1 MAGEAKPHNAIII
14 PSTSAI
20 KLSHHCFVS
29 QEVIR
34 CRFKYLSKTRYQKLN
49 ITRAHS
55 FLITSV
61 VPTDLSAAGQQAR
74 RGVIGVEKNVEAKEK
89 TNMEFLCYRR
99 GWFFLWLRSI
109 FLWIVSITSHHI
121 SFCSLQFYQSFGWK
135 WKVQYEENSLVS
147 VFDQNALRRCQHAV
161 SVGKIMIQK
170 C

>member
-1 MAGEAKPHNAIII
+1 MSGAAGEAKPHNAIII

-34 CRFKYLSKTRYQKLN
+34 CQFKYLYKTRYQKLN

-74 RGVIGVEKNVEAKEK
+74 WNQTCLSPQSFTTVMFIGVEKNVEAKRK
-89 TNMEFLCYRR
+89 NKYGILVLSKRV
-99 GWFFLWLRSI
+99 FFLWLRSI
-109 FLWIVSITSHHI
+109 FLWIVSSHHI
-121 SFCSLQFYQSFGWK
+121 TFRFVPSSFIRA
-135 WKVQYEENSLVS
+135 LVES
-147 VFDQNALRRCQHAV
+147 EKLN
-161 SVGKIMIQK
+161 M
-170 C
+170 

>member
-34 CRFKYLSKTRYQKLN
+34 CRFRYLSKTRYQKLN

-89 TNMEFLCYRR
+89 NKYGILVLSKRVFFLCGYVP
-99 GWFFLWLRSI
+99 FFCELSHH
-109 FLWIVSITSHHI
+109 ITSHFI
-121 SFCSLQFYQSFGWK
+121 LFPPVLSELWL
-135 WKVQYEENSLVS
+135 KVKSS
-147 VFDQNALRRCQHAV
+147 
-161 SVGKIMIQK
+161 I
-170 C
+170 